1 MPWLLLVA
9 LLPVAYGVASLFSYL
24 KGSAKQA
31 FSPLDSVYYCALFGG
46 AFFMVYAYGRDDS
59 FWHLAFLVKAGLWWF
74 ALAMLYAMGAG
85 LKDKKGGI
93 APAIERI
100 LRGSRISHAAEKVA
114 AYQGAD
120 YSRNIQF
127 GGVVWPFDKEPQ
139 HLLVSGKTGAGKS
152 QAINALLRTVL
163 ARGLNE
169 SAVIADPAGGYYSRF
184 GRPVDALLNPFDRR
198 SVPWSPFA
206 EIRAE
211 YDCQRIAQA
220 AIPDGHGESRQW
232 HFYAQSLF
240 SAVLLSMHR
249 QGRRSVRELLR
260 LVMSGSVKELA
271 EVLQGTPAAPL
282 AEKGND
288 KMLSNTRAIASVY
301 LAAWQYLP
309 DDGTFSVREFVKAE
323 RGGWLFLTYRDDQMA
338 LLRYLVATWLELA
351 IVEGLSLSENP
362 TRRLWFIMDELDSL
376 GKVTSL
382 RGGLTKLR
390 KYGGCCVCGLQ
401 TIAQLR
407 DTYGHDEAQ
416 TLLSCLSTK
425 LVMAAGDGET
435 AKYFEDD
442 LGVQEVER
450 KEVSKSTS
458 SSREGGPSRSS
469 SESWRREHRA
479 TVLAS
484 EIASLPDLAGFL
496 KLPGDDIVRVNLP
509 YAKMQEINAPF
520 VE

>member
-1 MPWLLLVA
+1 M
-9 LLPVAYGVASLFSYL
+9 
-24 KGSAKQA
+24 
-31 FSPLDSVYYCALFGG
+31 
-46 AFFMVYAYGRDDS
+46 R
-59 FWHLAFLVKAGLWWF
+59 
-74 ALAMLYAMGAG
+74 
-85 LKDKKGGI
+85 
-93 APAIERI
+93 
-100 LRGSRISHAAEKVA
+100 
-114 AYQGAD
+114 
-120 YSRNIQF
+120 
-127 GGVVWPFDKEPQ
+127 
-139 HLLVSGKTGAGKS
+139 
-152 QAINALLRTVL
+152 
-163 ARGLNE
+163 
-169 SAVIADPAGGYYSRF
+169 
-184 GRPVDALLNPFDRR
+184 
-198 SVPWSPFA
+198 
-206 EIRAE
+206 
-211 YDCQRIAQA
+211 
-220 AIPDGHGESRQW
+220 
-232 HFYAQSLF
+232 
-240 SAVLLSMHR
+240 
-249 QGRRSVRELLR
+249 
-260 LVMSGSVKELA
+260 
-271 EVLQGTPAAPL
+271 
-282 AEKGND
+282 
-288 KMLSNTRAIASVY
+288 
-301 LAAWQYLP
+301 
-309 DDGTFSVREFVKAE
+309 AE

-362 TRRLWFIMDELDSL
+362 TRLLWFIMDELDSL

-496 KLPGDDIVRVNLP
+496 KLPGDDIVRVNLA